1 MKTIKFAFTLLL
13 LFVAVF
19 GSAQEQRLY
28 NCAMKLDK
36 FDDVVWK
43 KQIKTLIL
51 KTDTTFI
58 IETKGQKPVE
68 YWYLDQ
74 IYWSARNGS
83 QDSIVN
89 ITNDVYGY
97 EVQYYAY
104 TKEIKEEALKEAIE
118 EAKEKADPAKMEDY
132 IKLLTEYKIAEKF
145 DELPTLTHRV
155 ISKYR
160 YMYEYDKDMF
170 WVSFPD
176 GSRTVY
182 LNMPR

>member
-68 YWYLDQ
+68 YKYIDKWEWAEHL
-74 IYWSARNGS
+74 GS
-83 QDSIVN
+83 EDSLIN
-89 ITNDVYGY
+89 IAKDVYGY
-97 EVQYYAY
+97 ESLYFVFKQEDIDEAY
-104 TKEIKEEALKEAIE
+104 DEVLEATKDLADSLKFES
-118 EAKEKADPAKMEDY
+118 KMMMLLGLRLYEKRD
-132 IKLLTEYKIAEKF
+132 KLPVIVYRT
-145 DELPTLTHRV
+145 
-155 ISKYR
+155 ISKYK
-160 YMYEYDKDMF
+160 YMYEYDTDLF
-170 WVSFPD
+170 WIKFPD
-176 GSRTVY
+176 GSRVIY
-182 LNMPR
+182 SNQ